1 MGFAKAE
8 KTPICMD
15 PSQVAAR
22 ECSQSR
28 AEALFYHRRDGPGET
43 RRLTVYRLGPEPAFP
58 DPRLAEPDG
67 LLAVGGD
74 LDAERLL
81 TAYAT
86 GIFPWY
92 EDPPILWFSPDPR
105 MVLRPAELHVPRRL
119 RRSLRGRPF
128 ELSLD
133 RAFHEV
139 IRACATAPRGEGR
152 GTWITED
159 MIEAYG
165 RLHDL
170 GFAHSVEAWRDGELM
185 GGLYGVSLG
194 AAFFAESMFRRCSG
208 ASKVALVTL
217 VEQLSAWGFELFD
230 AQLPVEH
237 LERWGA
243 RPWPRERFLTALASA
258 LERPTRRGRWELS
271 VAPPTNP

>member
-1 MGFAKAE
+1 MA
-8 KTPICMD
+8 
-15 PSQVAAR
+15 V
-22 ECSQSR
+22 
-28 AEALFYHRRDGPGET
+28 FYHRLHGPGET
-43 RRLTVYRLGPEPAFP
+43 FRLTVYRLGPEVAFP

-74 LDAERLL
+74 LRAERLL
-81 TAYAT
+81 GAYAL

-105 MVLRPAELHVPRRL
+105 MVLRPAQLHVPRRL

-133 RAFHEV
+133 RAFDDV
-139 IRACATAPRGEGR
+139 IRACATVPRREGR
-152 GTWITED
+152 GTWITGD

-165 RLHDL
+165 RLHNL
-170 GFAHSVEAWRDGELM
+170 GFAHSVEAWQDGRLV

-194 AAFFAESMFRRCSG
+194 AAFFAESMFHHCSG
-208 ASKVALVTL
+208 ASKAALVTL
-217 VEQLSAWGFELFD
+217 VEQIAAWGFELFD
-230 AQLPVEH
+230 AQLPAAH

-243 RPWPRERFLTALASA
+243 RPWPRERFLTALAAA
-258 LERPTRRGRWELS
+258 LKRPTRRGRWELS
-271 VAPPTNP
+271 AQSPLGP